1 MGKKVNIAKIDA
13 TVNSKM
19 AQKYQI
25 RGYPTM
31 LLFESDNKEKPIP
44 YEGQRSAE

>member
-1 MGKKVNIAKIDA
+1 MGKKINIGRIDA

-25 RGYPTM
+25 KGFPTM
-31 LLFESDNKEKPIP
+31 ILFESDNK
-44 YEGQRSAE
+44 